1 LPKAQTIHIFTEI
14 TDRRDKMLKWFAPLL
29 LLTAKPE
36 VLIRLVVLVLAGAA
50 LFGGVWLLSNIALTF
65 DALKNPYIAAAYAVV
80 LLCLFLI
87 VGMVSWLR
95 LRRLGASP
103 KAVAA
108 KTEPEVPL
116 PREIVARRAKELST
130 KWDAESRKAAPA
142 PAARI
147 GPSAAGASPQPPR
160 ANASAKTTLSVTGP
174 AYTGKTALIS
184 LLVASTRAQPAETS
198 QIVRLVDAGPI
209 DGDER
214 SVAALVEAAAAT
226 DGALFVVDQDLRAP
240 EVAAIGRLVAN
251 GKPLYLILNK
261 ADQFSAADRDAI
273 LLSIRAKMPV
283 GFAAGDVVSV
293 SGEPSPVQREIEDAR
308 GAVRIE
314 TRRPSPDIAALTQLL
329 RRVIRPRPGR
339 ALQFEAAS

>member
-1 LPKAQTIHIFTEI
+1 
-14 TDRRDKMLKWFAPLL
+14 MLKWFAPLV

-95 LRRLGASP
+95 LGRLGASP

-116 PREIVARRAKELST
+116 PREIVARRAKELSA

-147 GPSAAGASPQPPR
+147 GPSAAGASPPR

-226 DGALFVVDQDLRAP
+226 DGVLFVVDQDLRAP

-329 RRVIRPRPGR
+329 RRVIRPRPER

>member
-1 LPKAQTIHIFTEI
+1 
-14 TDRRDKMLKWFAPLL
+14 MLKWFAPLL
-29 LLTAKPE
+29 LLAAKPE
-36 VLIRLVVLVLAGAA
+36 VLIRLMVLVLAGAA

-65 DALKNPYIAAAYAVV
+65 DALKNPYIAAAYAGV
-80 LLCLFLI
+80 LFCLFLI

-103 KAVAA
+103 KVIAA
-108 KTEPEVPL
+108 KPEPEVPL
-116 PREIVARRAKELST
+116 PREIVAKRAKELSA
-130 KWDAESRKAAPA
+130 KWEAESRNAAPA
-142 PAARI
+142 PLARI
-147 GPSAAGASPQPPR
+147 GQSTAAASPRLTR
-160 ANASAKTTLSVTGP
+160 ANASARMTLSVTGP

-198 QIVRLVDAGPI
+198 EIVRLVDAGSI

-214 SVAALVEAAAAT
+214 SVAALVEAATAT
-226 DGALFVVDQDLRAP
+226 DGVLFVVDQDLRAP
-240 EVAAIGRLVAN
+240 EVAAIARFVASGR
-251 GKPLYLILNK
+251 PLYLVVNK
-261 ADQFSAADRDAI
+261 ADQFNAADRDAI

-283 GFAAGDVVSV
+283 GFAAADVVSV
-293 SGEPSPVQREIEDAR
+293 TGEPSPVQREIEDAR

-339 ALQFEAAS
+339 ALQFETA